1 MHGPWILAISESNLS
16 FFYFFD
22 LENLH
27 ETSYKHIFLLY
38 SIGYAT
44 ALLLLYWE
52 SSGIKYA
59 LLIAWP
65 ISDNISIIQ
74 KFIWNYRTRKSTL
87 LSIMSPICASF
98 EDDEGEF
105 GMEGPYVS
113 IKF

>member
-1 MHGPWILAISESNLS
+1 MARESWLS
-16 FFYFFD
+16 LSPIYQFFIFLD

-59 LLIAWP
+59 LLIA
-65 ISDNISIIQ
+65 
-74 KFIWNYRTRKSTL
+74 
-87 LSIMSPICASF
+87 
-98 EDDEGEF
+98 
-105 GMEGPYVS
+105 
-113 IKF
+113 